1 MGTSSGY
8 KMPTGG
14 NWTPLKNEATDF
26 VQGTGGPEITVDD
39 LVANFVRV
47 HGGFKGLSR
56 GSGGSAP
63 SLNAVSGPGGSSGH
77 GGRARLTGTGGRSR
91 SAVIGTA
98 QNLGGFLSRVSQV
111 GLEEALRERGLG
123 KIVGKPAAE
132 IADALLD
139 EFAGPASTLDNAL
152 ARESLAD
159 IRDEILEGAKTFE
172 DVEKQLNAVIDQ
184 IGVFGILAS
193 FFGHYIFKMFC
204 RNFYEEWLKKVG
216 DTKATNGLRQIK
228 DYITSSLRTKLATRS
243 IAAVDW
249 KKSEGI
255 RLSEEVLRET
265 IEVFGVTA

>member
-1 MGTSSGY
+1 
-8 KMPTGG
+8 
-14 NWTPLKNEATDF
+14 
-26 VQGTGGPEITVDD
+26 
-39 LVANFVRV
+39 
-47 HGGFKGLSR
+47 
-56 GSGGSAP
+56 
-63 SLNAVSGPGGSSGH
+63 
-77 GGRARLTGTGGRSR
+77 
-91 SAVIGTA
+91 
-98 QNLGGFLSRVSQV
+98 LGGFLSRVSQV

>member
-1 MGTSSGY
+1 
-8 KMPTGG
+8 
-14 NWTPLKNEATDF
+14 
-26 VQGTGGPEITVDD
+26 
-39 LVANFVRV
+39 
-47 HGGFKGLSR
+47 
-56 GSGGSAP
+56 
-63 SLNAVSGPGGSSGH
+63 
-77 GGRARLTGTGGRSR
+77 
-91 SAVIGTA
+91 
-98 QNLGGFLSRVSQV
+98 LGWFLSRVSQV